1 MFLQERLARAPVY
14 SSPFAGLRAGV
25 YCCGGPIRFGAAE
38 VLLDVAAIQEAEMDL
53 LLSELH
59 VGVFSMSLS
68 LRLLI
73 SRP

>member
-38 VLLDVAAIQEAEMDL
+38 VLLDVAEI
-53 LLSELH
+53 
-59 VGVFSMSLS
+59 
-68 LRLLI
+68 
-73 SRP
+73 